1 LSIINS
7 TSKLVLAMAAIFLHF
22 IDLINH
28 PGLREDTAYS
38 NHFLLA
44 ELEGEVVLVFNEL
57 VEVVVT

>member
-1 LSIINS
+1 
-7 TSKLVLAMAAIFLHF
+7 MAAIFLHF